1 MSFSCT
7 ENVNATVAPNSGRA
21 MWHVPSL
28 ASNLGK
34 PCAIP
39 DPQLA
44 NNDVELA
51 ASVPR
56 PATVIEF
63 AHVKAVPSVTSESIS
78 SPPWMIFKPFKPLL
92 TCSEPLHPAC
102 DGHGARKPISASCMK
117 KLDFAIWNH
126 CESLRSNG
134 VQSGARMYCSW
145 MEWRLSTC
153 CGSVRDPNSSFH
165 KSQTCSNLSPTSMS
179 ADGLKCCSCS
189 FECCQ
194 STTDTTVVLSNHWPS
209 HFLASRALKHPS
221 SRLSDWAKKQFGLV
235 KLAAIV

>member
-78 SPPWMIFKPFKPLL
+78 SPPWMISKPFK
-92 TCSEPLHPAC
+92 SLHPAC
-102 DGHGARKPISASCMK
+102 DGHGARKQISTSCMK
-117 KLDFAIWNH
+117 KWGFAI
-126 CESLRSNG
+126 
-134 VQSGARMYCSW
+134 
-145 MEWRLSTC
+145 
-153 CGSVRDPNSSFH
+153 
-165 KSQTCSNLSPTSMS
+165 
-179 ADGLKCCSCS
+179 
-189 FECCQ
+189 
-194 STTDTTVVLSNHWPS
+194 
-209 HFLASRALKHPS
+209 
-221 SRLSDWAKKQFGLV
+221 
-235 KLAAIV
+235 